1 MYCKATYNK
10 ESKNAMGTPNQ
21 LLNGGQI
28 LANALIRQGAE
39 LGFGVPGESFL
50 PLLNGLV
57 DHPKF
62 QFVTCRQEGGAA
74 YMAEAYAK
82 LTGKP
87 GIVMVTRGPGASN
100 AMIGI
105 HTAYQDSTPMVLLV
119 GQVGTDMVEREAF
132 QEIDYRRMYSEC
144 AKWVGSIDR
153 VDRIDEF
160 VSHAFHVAQ
169 AGRKGPVVL
178 ALPEDVLYM
187 MGSEHPV
194 AAAHIVQP
202 GLDQEAFLQA
212 MSHFS
217 AAKNPMMI
225 AGGGNWSKVPCDH
238 LKKWANREGL
248 PVATSF
254 RSQDLIDNLDPCF
267 AGDLGIGANP
277 ALVKRIKEADVLL
290 VIGERLGEMTTAGYS
305 ILTPPQIK
313 AKLIH
318 VLSGPEELGR
328 VYRPDFAINCSPD
341 HFCKALTEISM
352 GGQYDR
358 QAMTTAHTE
367 YLTFSAPVTVP
378 GDLQLAQIMSS
389 LKELIPRNAI
399 VTNGAGN
406 FATWVHRFYPYGDMR
421 TQLAP
426 ANGSMGYGLPAAI
439 AAKLVHPDRVVIAVC
454 GDGDFMMNCQE
465 LATAAR
471 YGAYPIILVVNNSML
486 GTIRMHQEREFKS
499 RVIAT
504 ELTNPDFIKFAD
516 SFGIPAFRVSKTEE
530 FAAAFSEAMASNQGA
545 LIELVQDQE
554 VISPSK
560 LLSQLGQ

>member
-1 MYCKATYNK
+1 METP
-10 ESKNAMGTPNQ
+10 SKV
-21 LLNGGQI
+21 LNGGQI
-28 LANALIRQGAE
+28 LANALARQGVNIA
-39 LGFGVPGESFL
+39 FGVPGESFL

-57 DHPKF
+57 DHPDF
-62 QFVTCRQEGGAA
+62 RFITCRQEGGAA

-82 LTGKP
+82 LTGYP
-87 GIVMVTRGPGASN
+87 GVLMVTRGPGASN
-100 AMIGI
+100 AMIGM

-153 VDRIDEF
+153 IDRIDEF

-187 MGSEHPV
+187 TGQENPV
-194 AAAHIVQP
+194 KAAHIVQP
-202 GLDQEAFLQA
+202 GLDLHSFDQA
-212 MSHFS
+212 MAAFTS
-217 AAKNPMMI
+217 AKNPMVI
-225 AGGGNWSKVPCDH
+225 VGGGSWNGAACEALRS
-238 LKKWANREGL
+238 WANAQAI

-254 RSQDLIDNLDPCF
+254 RSQDVIDNLDPAF

-277 ALVKRIKEADVLL
+277 ALVKRVQEADVLL

-305 ILTPPQIK
+305 ILTVPQAK
-313 AKLIH
+313 SKLIH
-318 VLSGPEELGR
+318 VLPGPEELGR
-328 VYRPDFAINCSPD
+328 VYRPEFALNCSPEN
-341 HFCKALTEISM
+341 FCSALTM
-352 GGQYDR
+352 VRMNAHHDR
-358 QAMTTAHTE
+358 TVMKQAHDE
-367 YLTFSAPVTVP
+367 YLAFSSPVTVA
-378 GDLQLAQIMSS
+378 GDLQLAFIMAS
-389 LKELIPRNAI
+389 LPSLIPRDAI
-399 VTNGAGN
+399 ITNGAGN
-406 FATWVHRFYPYGDMR
+406 FATWVHRFYPYGTFK

-439 AAKLVHPDRVVIAVC
+439 AAKIVSPEKVVIAVC

-471 YGAYPIILVVNNSML
+471 YDAYPIVLVVNNSML

-504 ELTNPDFIKFAD
+504 GLTNPDFVKFAD
-516 SFGIPAFRVSKTEE
+516 SFGMPGFRVSKTEE
-530 FAAAFSEAMASNQGA
+530 FAPAFAKALTSKKGA
-545 LIELVQDQE
+545 LIELVLDPE
-554 VISPSK
+554 VITPTK
-560 LLSQLGQ
+560 LLSQLGK

>member
-1 MYCKATYNK
+1 
-10 ESKNAMGTPNQ
+10 MGTQSNS
-21 LLNGGQI
+21 LNGGQI
-28 LANALIRQGAE
+28 LANALVRQGVDLA
-39 LGFGVPGESFL
+39 FGVPGESFL

-57 DHPKF
+57 DHPQCRF
-62 QFVTCRQEGGAA
+62 ITCRQEGGAA

-87 GIVMVTRGPGASN
+87 GVVMVTRGPGASN
-100 AMIGI
+100 AMIGL

-132 QEIDYRRMYSEC
+132 QEIDYRRMFSEC

-178 ALPEDVLYM
+178 ALPEDVLYQF
-187 MGSEHPV
+187 GQENPV
-194 AAAHIVQP
+194 APAHIVQP
-202 GLDQEAFLQA
+202 GLDRAEFYRALGV
-212 MSHFS
+212 FS
-217 AAKNPMMI
+217 KARKPLII
-225 AGGGNWSKVPCDH
+225 AGGGNWNQAACNS
-238 LKKWANREGL
+238 LKAWANREGI
-248 PVATSF
+248 PIATSF
-254 RSQDLIDNLDPCF
+254 RSQDVIDNLDPCF

-277 ALVKRIKEADVLL
+277 ALAKRVQDADCLL

-305 ILTPPQIK
+305 LLSSPQ
-313 AKLIH
+313 ANTKLIH

-328 VYRPDFAINCSPD
+328 VYRPEFALNCSPEN
-341 HFCKALTEISM
+341 FCQALSEITM
-352 GGQYDR
+352 GQQYDR
-358 QAMTTAHTE
+358 QAMSDAHAE
-367 YLTFSAPVTVP
+367 YLIFSTPLTVP
-378 GDLQLAQIMSS
+378 GDMQLAHIMNS
-389 LKELIPRNAI
+389 LKDVIPRDAI

-406 FATWVHRFYPYGDMR
+406 FATWVHRFYPYGPFK

-426 ANGSMGYGLPAAI
+426 ANGSMGYGLPAGI
-439 AAKLVHPDRVVIAVC
+439 AAKIAEPEKVVIAVC

-471 YGAYPIILVVNNSML
+471 YKAFPIILLVNNSML

-504 ELTNPDFIKFAD
+504 ELTNPDFVKFAD
-516 SFGIPAFRVSKTEE
+516 SFGIPGYRVTKTEE
-530 FAAAFSEAMASNQGA
+530 FAPIFAKALESNQGA
-545 LIELVQDQE
+545 LIELVLDQE

-560 LLSQLGQ
+560 LLSQLGK

>member
-1 MYCKATYNK
+1 METP
-10 ESKNAMGTPNQ
+10 SKV
-21 LLNGGQI
+21 LNGGQI
-28 LANALIRQGAE
+28 LANALARQGVNIA
-39 LGFGVPGESFL
+39 FGVPGESFL

-57 DHPKF
+57 DHPDF
-62 QFVTCRQEGGAA
+62 RFITCRQEGGAA

-82 LTGKP
+82 LTGYP
-87 GIVMVTRGPGASN
+87 GVLMVTRGPGASN
-100 AMIGI
+100 AMIGM

-187 MGSEHPV
+187 PGQENPV
-194 AAAHIVQP
+194 KAAHIVQP
-202 GLDQEAFLQA
+202 GLDLHSFDQA
-212 MSHFS
+212 MAAFTS
-217 AAKNPMMI
+217 AKNPMVI
-225 AGGGNWSKVPCDH
+225 VGGGSWNGTACEALRS
-238 LKKWANREGL
+238 WANAQAI

-254 RSQDLIDNLDPCF
+254 RSQDVIDNLDPAF

-277 ALVKRIKEADVLL
+277 ALVKRVQEADVLL

-305 ILTPPQIK
+305 ILTVPQAK
-313 AKLIH
+313 SKLIH

-328 VYRPDFAINCSPD
+328 VYRPEFALNCSPEN
-341 HFCKALTEISM
+341 FCSALTM
-352 GGQYDR
+352 VRMNAHHDR
-358 QAMTTAHTE
+358 TAMKQAHDE
-367 YLTFSAPVTVP
+367 YLAFSSPVTVA
-378 GDLQLAQIMSS
+378 GDLQLAFIMAS
-389 LKELIPRNAI
+389 LPSLIPRDAI
-399 VTNGAGN
+399 ITNGAGN
-406 FATWVHRFYPYGDMR
+406 FATWVHRFYPYGTFK

-439 AAKLVHPDRVVIAVC
+439 AAKIVSPEKVVIAVC

-471 YGAYPIILVVNNSML
+471 YDAYPIVLVVNNSML

-504 ELTNPDFIKFAD
+504 GLTNPDFVKFAD
-516 SFGIPAFRVSKTEE
+516 SFDMPGFRVSKTEE
-530 FAAAFSEAMASNQGA
+530 FAPAFAKALTSKKGA
-545 LIELVQDQE
+545 LIELVLDPE
-554 VISPSK
+554 VITPTK
-560 LLSQLGQ
+560 LLSQLGK

>member
-1 MYCKATYNK
+1 
-10 ESKNAMGTPNQ
+10 MGT
-21 LLNGGQI
+21 LGKSLNGGQI
-28 LANALIRQGAE
+28 LANALVRQGVDVA
-39 LGFGVPGESFL
+39 FGVPGESFL

-57 DHPKF
+57 DHPQF
-62 QFVTCRQEGGAA
+62 QFITCRQEGGAA
-74 YMAEAYAK
+74 YMAEAYGK

-87 GIVMVTRGPGASN
+87 GVLMVTRGPGASN
-100 AMIGI
+100 AMVGV

-132 QEIDYRRMYSEC
+132 QEVDYRRMYSEC

-187 MGSEHPV
+187 IGDEHPL
-194 AAAHIVQP
+194 APAHIVQP
-202 GLDQEAFLQA
+202 GLDAKVFDQA
-212 MSHFS
+212 MQVF
-217 AAKNPMMI
+217 ANAQRPMVI
-225 AGGGNWSKVPCDH
+225 AGGGNWNRAACDS
-238 LKKWANREGL
+238 LTAWANQEGV

-254 RSQDLIDNLDPCF
+254 RSQDLLDNLNPAF

-277 ALVKRIKEADVLL
+277 ALVKRVQDADALL

-305 ILTPPQIK
+305 VLSVPK
-313 AKLIH
+313 AKNTLIH
-318 VLSGPEELGR
+318 VHSGPEELGR
-328 VYRPDFAINCSPD
+328 VYRPDFALNCSPEN
-341 HFCKALTEISM
+341 FCAALNGVKM
-352 GGQYDR
+352 GGNHNPDELK
-358 QAMTTAHTE
+358 TAHAE
-367 YLTFSAPVTVP
+367 YLAFASPVTVP

-389 LKELIPRNAI
+389 LPNSIPRDSI

-406 FATWVHRFYPYGDMR
+406 FATWVHRFYPYGPFK

-439 AAKLVHPDRVVIAVC
+439 AAKIVHPHKVVIAVC

-471 YGAYPIILVVNNSML
+471 YEAFPIVFVVNNSML

-504 ELTNPDFIKFAD
+504 GLTNPDFVKFAD
-516 SFGIPAFRVSKTEE
+516 SFGIPGFRVSKTDE
-530 FAAAFSEAMASNQGA
+530 FAPAFTKALASKKGA
-545 LIELVQDQE
+545 LIELILDQE

-560 LLSQLGQ
+560 LLSQLGK

>member
-1 MYCKATYNK
+1 METP
-10 ESKNAMGTPNQ
+10 SKV
-21 LLNGGQI
+21 LNGGQI
-28 LANALIRQGAE
+28 LANALARQGVDIA
-39 LGFGVPGESFL
+39 FGVPGESFL
-50 PLLNGLV
+50 PLLNGLL
-57 DHPKF
+57 DHPDF
-62 QFVTCRQEGGAA
+62 RFITCRQEGGAA

-82 LTGKP
+82 LTGHP
-87 GIVMVTRGPGASN
+87 GVLMVTRGPGASN
-100 AMIGI
+100 AMIGM

-187 MGSEHPV
+187 TGQENPV
-194 AAAHIVQP
+194 KAAHIVQP
-202 GLDQEAFLQA
+202 GLDLHSFDQA
-212 MSHFS
+212 MAAFTS
-217 AAKNPMMI
+217 AKKPMVI
-225 AGGGNWSKVPCDH
+225 AGGGNWNSTACEA
-238 LKKWANREGL
+238 LRSWANAQAV

-254 RSQDLIDNLDPCF
+254 RSQDVIDNLDPAF

-277 ALVKRIKEADVLL
+277 ALVKRIQEADILL

-305 ILTPPQIK
+305 ILTVPQAK

-328 VYRPDFAINCSPD
+328 VYRPDFAINCSPEN
-341 HFCKALTEISM
+341 FCSALSM
-352 GGQYDR
+352 VKMNAQHDR
-358 QAMTTAHTE
+358 SAMKQAHDE
-367 YLTFSAPVTVP
+367 YLAFSSPVTVK
-378 GDLQLAQIMSS
+378 GDLQLAFIMDS
-389 LKELIPRNAI
+389 LPDLIPRDAI

-406 FATWVHRFYPYGDMR
+406 FATWVHRFYPYGKYK

-426 ANGSMGYGLPAAI
+426 ANGSMGYGLPASI
-439 AAKLVHPDRVVIAVC
+439 AAKIASPEKVVIAVC

-471 YGAYPIILVVNNSML
+471 YDAYPIVLVVNNSML

-504 ELTNPDFIKFAD
+504 GLTNPDFVKFAD
-516 SFGIPAFRVSKTEE
+516 SFGMPGFRVSKTEE
-530 FAAAFSEAMASNQGA
+530 FALAFAKALASKKGA
-545 LIELVQDQE
+545 LIELVLDPE
-554 VISPSK
+554 VITPTK
-560 LLSQLGQ
+560 LLSQLG

>member
-1 MYCKATYNK
+1 M
-10 ESKNAMGTPNQ
+10 ETPIKV
-21 LLNGGQI
+21 LNGGQI
-28 LANALIRQGAE
+28 LANALARQGVDIA
-39 LGFGVPGESFL
+39 FGVPGESFL

-57 DHPKF
+57 DHPDF
-62 QFVTCRQEGGAA
+62 RFITCRQEGGAA

-82 LTGKP
+82 LTGHP
-87 GIVMVTRGPGASN
+87 GVLMVTRGPGASN
-100 AMIGI
+100 AMIGL
-105 HTAYQDSTPMVLLV
+105 HTAYQDSSPMVLLV

-187 MGSEHPV
+187 TGQENPV
-194 AAAHIVQP
+194 KAAHIVQP
-202 GLDQEAFLQA
+202 GLDLHSFEQA
-212 MSHFS
+212 MAVFTS
-217 AAKNPMMI
+217 AKNPMVI
-225 AGGGNWSKVPCDH
+225 AGGGNWNSAACET
-238 LKKWANREGL
+238 LRSWANAQAI

-254 RSQDLIDNLDPCF
+254 RSQDVIDNLDPAF

-277 ALVKRIKEADVLL
+277 ALVKRIQEADILL

-305 ILTPPQIK
+305 ILTVPQAK

-328 VYRPDFAINCSPD
+328 VYRPDFALNCSPEN
-341 HFCKALTEISM
+341 FCSALTM
-352 GGQYDR
+352 VKMKDHHDR
-358 QAMTTAHTE
+358 TAMKQAHDE
-367 YLTFSAPVTVP
+367 YLAFSSPVTVQ
-378 GDLQLAQIMSS
+378 GDLQLAFIMNS
-389 LKELIPRNAI
+389 LQALIPRDAI

-406 FATWVHRFYPYGDMR
+406 FATWVHRFYPYGKCK

-439 AAKLVHPDRVVIAVC
+439 AAKIASPEKVVIAVC

-471 YGAYPIILVVNNSML
+471 YDAYPIVLVVNNSML

-504 ELTNPDFIKFAD
+504 GLTNPDFVKFAD
-516 SFGIPAFRVSKTEE
+516 SFGMPGFRVSKTEE
-530 FAAAFSEAMASNQGA
+530 FAPAFTKALASKKGA
-545 LIELVQDQE
+545 LIELVLDPE
-554 VISPSK
+554 VITPTK
-560 LLSQLGQ
+560 LLSQLGK

>member
-1 MYCKATYNK
+1 
-10 ESKNAMGTPNQ
+10 
-21 LLNGGQI
+21 
-28 LANALIRQGAE
+28 
-39 LGFGVPGESFL
+39 
-50 PLLNGLV
+50 
-57 DHPKF
+57 
-62 QFVTCRQEGGAA
+62 
-74 YMAEAYAK
+74 
-82 LTGKP
+82 
-87 GIVMVTRGPGASN
+87 
-100 AMIGI
+100 MIGM

-187 MGSEHPV
+187 TGQENPV
-194 AAAHIVQP
+194 KAAHIVQP
-202 GLDQEAFLQA
+202 GLDLHSFDQA
-212 MSHFS
+212 MLSFAS
-217 AAKNPMMI
+217 AKNPMVI
-225 AGGGNWSKVPCDH
+225 AGGGNWNTAACEALRS
-238 LKKWANREGL
+238 WANAQAI

-254 RSQDLIDNLDPCF
+254 RSQDVIDNLDPAF

-277 ALVKRIKEADVLL
+277 ALVKRIQEADVLL

-305 ILTPPQIK
+305 ILTVPRAK
-313 AKLIH
+313 ATLIH

-328 VYRPDFAINCSPD
+328 VYRPDFALNCSPEN
-341 HFCKALTEISM
+341 FCSALTM
-352 GGQYDR
+352 VKMNAHHDR
-358 QAMTTAHTE
+358 TAMKQAHEE
-367 YLTFSAPVTVP
+367 YLAFSSPVTVA
-378 GDLQLAQIMSS
+378 GDLQLAFIMDS
-389 LKELIPRNAI
+389 LPDLIPRDAI
-399 VTNGAGN
+399 ITNGAGN
-406 FATWVHRFYPYGDMR
+406 FATWVHRFYPYGAYK

-439 AAKLVHPDRVVIAVC
+439 AAKIASPEKVVIAVC

-471 YGAYPIILVVNNSML
+471 YDAYPIVLVVNNSML

-504 ELTNPDFIKFAD
+504 GLTNPDFVKFAD
-516 SFGIPAFRVSKTEE
+516 SFGIPGFRVSKTEE
-530 FAAAFSEAMASNQGA
+530 FAPAFAKALAGKKGA
-545 LIELVQDQE
+545 LIELVLDPE
-554 VISPSK
+554 VITPTK
-560 LLSQLGQ
+560 LLSQLGK

>member
-1 MYCKATYNK
+1 MEMSNK
-10 ESKNAMGTPNQ
+10 V
-21 LLNGGQI
+21 LNGGQI
-28 LANALIRQGAE
+28 LANGLVRQGVDIA
-39 LGFGVPGESFL
+39 FGVPGESFL

-57 DHPKF
+57 DHPDF
-62 QFVTCRQEGGAA
+62 RFITCRHEGGAA

-82 LTGKP
+82 LTGHP
-87 GIVMVTRGPGASN
+87 GVLMVTRGPGASN
-100 AMIGI
+100 AMIGM

-187 MGSEHPV
+187 IGQENPV
-194 AAAHIVQP
+194 DAAHIVQP
-202 GLDQEAFLQA
+202 GLDIKIFDQA
-212 MSHFS
+212 MKTFLS
-217 AAKNPMMI
+217 AKNPMII
-225 AGGGNWSKVPCDH
+225 AGGGNWNGTACED
-238 LKKWANREGL
+238 LKSWANAEGV

-254 RSQDLIDNLDPCF
+254 RSQDIVDNLDPAF

-277 ALVKRIKEADVLL
+277 ALVKRIQEADVLL

-305 ILTPPQIK
+305 ILTVPQAK

-328 VYRPDFAINCSPD
+328 VYRPNFALNCSPEN
-341 HFCKALTEISM
+341 FCAALRMVKMHSA
-352 GGQYDR
+352 YDR
-358 QAMTTAHTE
+358 SAMKQAHDE
-367 YLTFSAPVTVP
+367 YLAFSSPLTVS
-378 GDLQLAQIMSS
+378 GDLQLANIMGLLSD
-389 LKELIPRNAI
+389 LIPRDAI
-399 VTNGAGN
+399 ITNGAGN
-406 FATWVHRFYPYGDMR
+406 FATWVHRFYPYGAYK

-426 ANGSMGYGLPAAI
+426 ANGSMGYGLPAAV
-439 AAKLVHPDRVVIAVC
+439 AAKIVSPQKVVIAVC

-471 YGAYPIILVVNNSML
+471 YDAFPIVLLVNNSML

-504 ELTNPDFIKFAD
+504 GLTNPDFVKFAD
-516 SFGIPAFRVSKTEE
+516 SFGMPGFRVGKTEE
-530 FAAAFSEAMASNQGA
+530 FSSAFAKALASKKGA
-545 LIELVQDQE
+545 LIELILDQE
-554 VISPSK
+554 VISPTK
-560 LLSQLGQ
+560 LLSQLGK

>member
-1 MYCKATYNK
+1 METP
-10 ESKNAMGTPNQ
+10 SKV
-21 LLNGGQI
+21 LNGGQI
-28 LANALIRQGAE
+28 LANALARQGVDIA
-39 LGFGVPGESFL
+39 FGVPGESFL

-57 DHPKF
+57 DHPDF
-62 QFVTCRQEGGAA
+62 RFITCRQEGGAA
-74 YMAEAYAK
+74 YMAEAYGK
-82 LTGKP
+82 LTGQP
-87 GIVMVTRGPGASN
+87 GVLMVTRGPGASN
-100 AMIGI
+100 AMIGM

-187 MGSEHPV
+187 TGQENPV
-194 AAAHIVQP
+194 KAAHIVQP
-202 GLDQEAFLQA
+202 GLDLHSFDHA
-212 MSHFS
+212 MLSFAS
-217 AAKNPMMI
+217 AKNPMVI
-225 AGGGNWSKVPCDH
+225 AGGGNWNTAACEALRS
-238 LKKWANREGL
+238 WANAQAI

-254 RSQDLIDNLDPCF
+254 RSQDVIDNLDPAF

-277 ALVKRIKEADVLL
+277 ALVKRIQEADVLL

-305 ILTPPQIK
+305 ILTVPQAK
-313 AKLIH
+313 ATLIH

-328 VYRPDFAINCSPD
+328 VYRPDFALNCSPEN
-341 HFCKALTEISM
+341 FCSALTM
-352 GGQYDR
+352 VKMNAHHDR
-358 QAMTTAHTE
+358 TAMKQAHEE
-367 YLTFSAPVTVP
+367 YLAFSSPVTVA
-378 GDLQLAQIMSS
+378 GDLQLAFIMDS
-389 LKELIPRNAI
+389 LPDLIPRDAI
-399 VTNGAGN
+399 ITNGAGN
-406 FATWVHRFYPYGDMR
+406 FATWVHRFYPYGAYK

-439 AAKLVHPDRVVIAVC
+439 AAKIASPEKVVIAVC

-471 YGAYPIILVVNNSML
+471 YDAYPIVLVVNNSML

-504 ELTNPDFIKFAD
+504 GLTNPDFVKFAD
-516 SFGIPAFRVSKTEE
+516 SFGIPGFRVSKTEE
-530 FAAAFSEAMASNQGA
+530 FAPAFAKALAGKKGA
-545 LIELVQDQE
+545 LIELVLDPE
-554 VISPSK
+554 VITPTK
-560 LLSQLGQ
+560 LLSQLGK

>member
-1 MYCKATYNK
+1 METP
-10 ESKNAMGTPNQ
+10 SKV
-21 LLNGGQI
+21 LNGGQI
-28 LANALIRQGAE
+28 LANALTRQGVDIA
-39 LGFGVPGESFL
+39 FGVPGESFL

-57 DHPKF
+57 DHPDF
-62 QFVTCRQEGGAA
+62 RFITCRQEGGAA
-74 YMAEAYAK
+74 YMAEAFAK
-82 LTGKP
+82 LTGHP
-87 GIVMVTRGPGASN
+87 GVLMVTRGPGASN
-100 AMIGI
+100 AMIGM

-187 MGSEHPV
+187 TGQENPV
-194 AAAHIVQP
+194 KAAHIVQP
-202 GLDQEAFLQA
+202 GLDLHTFDQA
-212 MSHFS
+212 MLSFAS
-217 AAKNPMMI
+217 AKNPMVI
-225 AGGGNWSKVPCDH
+225 AGGGNWNTAACEALRS
-238 LKKWANREGL
+238 WANAQAV

-254 RSQDLIDNLDPCF
+254 RSQDVIDNLDPAF

-277 ALVKRIKEADVLL
+277 ALVKRIQEADVLL

-305 ILTPPQIK
+305 LLTVPQAK

-328 VYRPDFAINCSPD
+328 VYRPDFALNCSPENFCSALKMVKMHD
-341 HFCKALTEISM
+341 HH
-352 GGQYDR
+352 DR
-358 QAMTTAHTE
+358 TVMKQAHDE
-367 YLTFSAPVTVP
+367 YLAFSSPVTVA
-378 GDLQLAQIMSS
+378 GDLQLAFIMDS
-389 LKELIPRNAI
+389 LPDLIPRDAI
-399 VTNGAGN
+399 ITNGAGN
-406 FATWVHRFYPYGDMR
+406 FATWVHRFYPYAAFK

-439 AAKLVHPDRVVIAVC
+439 AAKIASPEKVVIAVC

-471 YGAYPIILVVNNSML
+471 YDAYPIVLVVNNSML

-504 ELTNPDFIKFAD
+504 GLTNPDFVKFAD
-516 SFGIPAFRVSKTEE
+516 SFGMPGLRVSKTEE
-530 FAAAFSEAMASNQGA
+530 FAPAFAKALASKKGA
-545 LIELVQDQE
+545 LIELVLDPE
-554 VISPSK
+554 VITPTK
-560 LLSQLGQ
+560 LLSQLGK